1 MSRRRPHE
9 ITQAFSLFFTSLVP
23 KWPKRPQSSKYLLFN
38 QTKQTELEALI
49 ILCAY
54 VYLQVTTLTI
64 GVSILI

>member
-1 MSRRRPHE
+1 M
-9 ITQAFSLFFTSLVP
+9 
-23 KWPKRPQSSKYLLFN
+23 FN

-64 GVSILI
+64 GVLMLI